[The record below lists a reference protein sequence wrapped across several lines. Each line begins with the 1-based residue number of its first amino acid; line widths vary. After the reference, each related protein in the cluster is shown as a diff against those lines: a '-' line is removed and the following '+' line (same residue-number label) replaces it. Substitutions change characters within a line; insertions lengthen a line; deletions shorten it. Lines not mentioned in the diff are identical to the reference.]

1 MRVRLSIS
9 TRLVT
14 CHQDSFS
21 TRIVRAAVR
30 EVDKPVDLDVCLGMF
45 NVECVMYNVECVMY
59 NVECVMCSAQCIF
72 WRIITQNNT
81 QKYKKKLKMKNKK

>member
-9 TRLVT
+9 TRLAT

-30 EVDKPVDLDVCLGMF
+30 EVDKPVDLDVCRGMF
-45 NVECVMYNVECVMY
+45 NVECVMCNV
-59 NVECVMCSAQCIF
+59 
-72 WRIITQNNT
+72 
-81 QKYKKKLKMKNKK
+81 

>member
-45 NVECVMYNVECVMY
+45 NVECVMC
-59 NVECVMCSAQCIF
+59 NVECVMCSAQGIF
-72 WRIITQNNT
+72 WRIITQNNMQT
-81 QKYKKKLKMKNKK
+81 YKKKLKMKNKK

>member
-45 NVECVMYNVECVMY
+45 NVECVMYNI
-59 NVECVMCSAQCIF
+59 ECVMCSAQCIF

-81 QKYKKKLKMKNKK
+81 QKYKKKLKVKNKK

>member
-45 NVECVMYNVECVMY
+45 NVECVMYNVECVM
-59 NVECVMCSAQCIF
+59 CSAQCIF
-72 WRIITQNNT
+72 WRIITHNNT

>member
-30 EVDKPVDLDVCLGMF
+30 EVDKLVDLDVCLGMF
-45 NVECVMYNVECVMY
+45 NVECVMCNI
-59 NVECVMCSAQCIF
+59 ECVMCSAQCIF
-72 WRIITQNNT
+72 WRIITQNNM

>member
-1 MRVRLSIS
+1 M
-9 TRLVT
+9 
-14 CHQDSFS
+14 
-21 TRIVRAAVR
+21 RAAVR

-45 NVECVMYNVECVMY
+45 NVECVMY

>member
-21 TRIVRAAVR
+21 TRIVRAAVL
-30 EVDKPVDLDVCLGMF
+30 EVDKPVDLDVCLGML
-45 NVECVMYNVECVMY
+45 NVECVMCNI
-59 NVECVMCSAQCIF
+59 ECVMCSAQCIF
-72 WRIITQNNT
+72 WRIITQNSM
-81 QKYKKKLKMKNKK
+81 QKYKKKLKVKSKK

>member
-30 EVDKPVDLDVCLGMF
+30 EVDKPVDLDVCRGMF
-45 NVECVMYNVECVMY
+45 NVECVMC

-72 WRIITQNNT
+72 WRIITQNNM
-81 QKYKKKLKMKNKK
+81 QKYKKKLKVKNKK

>member
-45 NVECVMYNVECVMY
+45 NVECVMYNVECVM
-59 NVECVMCSAQCIF
+59 CSAQCIF

>member
-45 NVECVMYNVECVMY
+45 NVECVMYNVECVM
-59 NVECVMCSAQCIF
+59 CSAQCIF

-81 QKYKKKLKMKNKK
+81 QKYKKKLKVKNKK

>member
-45 NVECVMYNVECVMY
+45 NVECVMYNI
-59 NVECVMCSAQCIF
+59 ECVMCSAQCIF